1 MYYIVVK
8 TKYNEIKMLLE
19 DFYDESFQ
27 QLIRQPYV
35 CGVYLQCVDEK
46 DIENNPQYANV
57 YKVKR
62 KDNDVSCRNKIR

>member
-8 TKYNEIKMLLE
+8 TKYNEIKLLLE

-35 CGVYLQCVDEK
+35 MGVYLKCVEEK
-46 DIENNPQYANV
+46 ELESNPQYANV
-57 YKVKR
+57 YRVKGKTR
-62 KDNDVSCRNKIR
+62 

>member
-27 QLIRQPYV
+27 QLIQQPYV
-35 CGVYLQCVDEK
+35 MGVYLRWVN
-46 DIENNPQYANV
+46 ENELVTNPEYQNI
-57 YKVKR
+57 YKVNRKKR
-62 KDNDVSCRNKIR
+62 